1 MIACGVKSTT
11 LVIVEQHNLARLALC
26 AALGAHSRFQVVA
39 SLPGIETAVEVI
51 QSQAIDLALIDLD
64 LPHQAGIKLMRDLAG
79 LPVQVAALTSNPT
92 LSLAHVSFHLGSSAF
107 VSKSIQ
113 LDQLGQIVDWVRAGR
128 TWIDPS
134 VSRAFVDQIQQQS
147 EWRRSVSAAEVD
159 SMESAGSLLTLR
171 ELQVLDLV
179 IEGWANLDIAEEL
192 LIAPSTVRAYISAIL
207 TKLEVV
213 DRTQA
218 AVKAYRLGLVS

>member
-1 MIACGVKSTT
+1 MISGGEPTT
-11 LVIVEQHNLARLALC
+11 LVVVEQYDLSRLALC
-26 AALGAHSRFQVVA
+26 ASLNTQARFQVVA

-51 QSQAIDLALIDLD
+51 QAQAIDLALIDLD
-64 LPHQAGIKLMRDLAG
+64 LPHQAGIKLMRDLVG
-79 LPVQVAALTSNPT
+79 LPVQVAALTSSPT
-92 LSLAHVSFHLGSSAF
+92 LSLANVSFYLGASAF

-113 LDQLGQIVDWVRAGR
+113 LDQLGQIVDWVRADR

-134 VSRAFVDQIQQQS
+134 VSRFFVDQIKQQA
-147 EWRRSVSAAEVD
+147 ERRKGVSATEAAPLEK
-159 SMESAGSLLTLR
+159 AGSLLTLR

-179 IEGWANLDIAEEL
+179 IEGWANSDIAQEL

-207 TKLEVV
+207 SKLEVI

>member
-1 MIACGVKSTT
+1 MISGGDQPIT
-11 LVIVEQHNLARLALC
+11 LVVVEQYDLPRLALC
-26 AALGAHSRFQVVA
+26 TSLSAQARFQVVA

-51 QSQAIDLALIDLD
+51 QAQTIDLALIDLD
-64 LPHQAGIKLMRDLAG
+64 LPHQAGIKLMRDLVG
-79 LPVQVAALTSNPT
+79 LPVQVAALTANPT
-92 LSLAHVSFHLGSSAF
+92 LSLANVSFHLGASAF

-113 LDQLGQIVDWVRAGR
+113 LEQLGQIMDWVRAGR

-134 VSRAFVDQIQQQS
+134 VSRSFVDQIKQQA
-147 EWRRSVSAAEVD
+147 ERRKSVSAAETAP
-159 SMESAGSLLTLR
+159 MESAGSLLTLR

-179 IEGWANLDIAEEL
+179 VEGWANSDIAQEL

-207 TKLEVV
+207 TKLEVI